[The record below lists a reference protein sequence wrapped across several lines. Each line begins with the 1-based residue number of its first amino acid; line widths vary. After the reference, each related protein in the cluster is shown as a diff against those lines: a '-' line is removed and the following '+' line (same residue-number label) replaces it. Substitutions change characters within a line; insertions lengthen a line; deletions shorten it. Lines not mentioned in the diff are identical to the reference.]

1 MTSSQP
7 ARRPF
12 DWRNLGVRLLS
23 AALLIPLAV
32 ASVAVGDWLYML
44 VISVAVSLLAIEW
57 GGMATPATPVRT
69 AAAVTAASLAAIFAS
84 RFVDF
89 PAAWGVLAAAALLTT
104 LGFRSL
110 TRRLTDVSAG
120 VVYIGAPCLTLM
132 WLRDGEG
139 GLEWTA
145 LLLAATWSA
154 DTAAFLV
161 GNLLK
166 GPRLQPAL
174 SPKKTWSGLFGGL
187 AGGTI
192 AGVTA
197 PELAPAVFDVGLGL
211 GWAAAVGLLIAAATM
226 AGDLWESFLKRRFGV
241 KDSGDLIP
249 GHGGL
254 LDRVDGLL
262 FAVLAAAAARLA
274 VQAGA

>member
-7 ARRPF
+7 ARRAF
-12 DWRNLGVRLLS
+12 DWRNLGVRLAS

-32 ASVAVGDWLYML
+32 FSVAVGDWLYML

-57 GGMATPATPVRT
+57 SAMATPRTPIRT
-69 AAAVTAASLAAIFAS
+69 AIAVSAASLAAIFAT
-84 RFVDF
+84 RFTAY
-89 PAAWGVLAAAALLTT
+89 PIAWLVLVGGALLTT
-104 LGFRSL
+104 AGFRNL

-120 VVYIGAPCLTLM
+120 VIYIGGPCLTLM
-132 WLRDGEG
+132 WLRDGPG
-139 GLEWTA
+139 GLQWTA

-174 SPKKTWSGLFGGL
+174 SPKKTWSGLIGGL
-187 AGGTI
+187 LGGAAAAAI
-192 AGVTA
+192 ATV
-197 PELAPAVFDVGLGL
+197 LAPRIFDVGLSPA
-211 GWAAAVGLLIAAATM
+211 WAAAVGLLIAAATM

-274 VQAGA
+274 VGG

>member
-7 ARRPF
+7 ARRAF
-12 DWRNLGVRLLS
+12 DWRNLGVRLAS

-32 ASVAVGDWLYML
+32 LSVGFGGWLYL
-44 VISVAVSLLAIEW
+44 LTISVAVSLLAIEW
-57 GGMATPATPVRT
+57 GGMAAPRTPIRT
-69 AAAVTAASLAAIFAS
+69 AVAVTAASLAGIFAT
-84 RFVDF
+84 RFISY
-89 PAAWGVLAAAALLTT
+89 PQAWLVLLAGAALTT
-104 LGFRSL
+104 VGFRNL

-120 VVYIGAPCLTLM
+120 VIYIGGPCLSLM
-132 WLRDGEG
+132 WLRDGPA
-139 GLEWTA
+139 GLQWTA

-166 GPRLQPAL
+166 GPKLQPAL
-174 SPKKTWSGLFGGL
+174 SPKKTWSGLLGGL
-187 AGGTI
+187 AGGT
-192 AGVTA
+192 AAAAAA
-197 PELAPAVFDVGLGL
+197 PALAPAVFDVGLSPMWL
-211 GWAAAVGLLIAAATM
+211 ALTGLLIAAATM

-274 VQAGA
+274 AQAG

>member
-7 ARRPF
+7 ARRAF
-12 DWRNLGVRLLS
+12 DWRNLGVRFLS

-32 ASVAVGDWLYML
+32 TSVGFGGSLYM
-44 VISVAVSLLAIEW
+44 VTISVAVSLLAIEW
-57 GGMATPATPVRT
+57 GGMAAPRTPVRT
-69 AAAVTAASLAAIFAS
+69 AAAVTAASLAAVFAT
-84 RFVDF
+84 RFTTF
-89 PAAWGVLAAAALLTT
+89 PTAWLVLLIGALLTT
-104 LGFRSL
+104 VGFRNL

-120 VVYIGAPCLTLM
+120 VLYIGGPCLTLL
-132 WLRDGEG
+132 WLRSGSDG
-139 GLEWTA
+139 LQWTA

-174 SPKKTWSGLFGGL
+174 SPKKTWSGLLGGL
-187 AGGTI
+187 AGGMA
-192 AGVTA
+192 AGAAA
-197 PELAPAVFDVGLGL
+197 PVVAPAVFDVGLGP

-226 AGDLWESFLKRRFGV
+226 TGDLWESFLKRRFGV

-262 FAVLAAAAARLA
+262 FAALAAAAARLA
-274 VQAGA
+274 MGSG